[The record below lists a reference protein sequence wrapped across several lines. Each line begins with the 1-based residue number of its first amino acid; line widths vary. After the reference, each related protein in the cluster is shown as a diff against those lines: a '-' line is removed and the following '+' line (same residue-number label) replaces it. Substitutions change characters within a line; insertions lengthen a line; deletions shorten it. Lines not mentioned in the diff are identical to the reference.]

1 MSQVIVHITTI
12 CLALGLPGK
21 KSPSS
26 QVRSLTCQEL
36 NFSPP
41 CARFKPLVDGSG
53 VKGCPEVAVLCERV
67 FEKGGICAIRLTYLE
82 THHYLPGKLPGPIQ
96 SMFQH
101 SLLPNIKIHSA

>member
-26 QVRSLTCQEL
+26 QVRSLTCQGL

-41 CARFKPLVDGSG
+41 CARFKRLVGLG
-53 VKGCPEVAVLCERV
+53 VKGCPEEAVLSREFLRKEGYV
-67 FEKGGICAIRLTYLE
+67 PSAFTYLE
-82 THHYLPGKLPGPIQ
+82 TPPLPTWEAARANTINVSTVGFTK
-96 SMFQH
+96 H
-101 SLLPNIKIHSA
+101 